1 MLLLTHLYLKALWER
16 RIQMLE
22 RIKSLY
28 LSGQLDEN
36 GLARAVKRK
45 WITEEQAEEIRNIKA
60 KG

>member
-1 MLLLTHLYLKALWER
+1 
-16 RIQMLE
+16 MLE

-60 KG
+60 NG